1 MSNSAEAVIRL
12 IREDEIEAV
21 AALTVEAYTSA
32 YEINERYRE
41 ELGRV
46 AGRVST
52 QQVWGAFDAQT
63 AEILGTVTTPLP
75 GERLSDFA
83 QAEDMDFRLLATA
96 PAARGRG
103 IGRALV
109 EHCAEQARARR
120 ASRLVLHTG
129 EYMSLAV
136 GLYESMGF
144 ERLTAV
150 EEDFPYQPGVWFP
163 VRVYAMDL

>member
-1 MSNSAEAVIRL
+1 MIRQ
-12 IREDEIEAV
+12 IEDTEIEAV

-41 ELGRV
+41 ELGQVAVRV
-46 AGRVST
+46 GT
-52 QQVWGAFDAQT
+52 QQVWVAVEPHT
-63 AEILGTVTTPLP
+63 SKILGTVTTPFP
-75 GERLSDFA
+75 GEHLSAFA
-83 QAEDMDFRLLATA
+83 EPSDMDFRLLATSEV
-96 PAARGRG
+96 ARGRG

-109 EHCAEQARARR
+109 EHCADQARARG

-129 EYMSLAV
+129 EFMGLAV

-150 EEDFPYQPGVWFP
+150 EENFPYPPGVWFP
-163 VRVYAMDL
+163 VRVYALDL